1 MPSWINTRRKQY
13 SYTLLG
19 KTQWFLHRVIEYLAV
34 VFQFIFFEIL
44 KRDVIGPVIYLFQ
57 TVRNSKLGKPFFD
70 KLENSQIVRS
80 TSNKLD
86 EIASHP
92 ASGYY
97 SAIAVLCASIYY
109 YWQWNLHHYLV
120 TAFIALYCSRLLI
133 WCPPLF
139 FIYCP
144 FLILWYLMT
153 VNFIWWI
160 VAMIF
165 GFVWSILILV
175 YNVIYTIICLI
186 LFPFYVVAYILRT
199 VRDFILAV
207 RDLVLAI
214 KDLYMNIYVLGKS
227 YLNMI
232 LIF

>member
-92 ASGYY
+92 ESGYY
-97 SAIAVLCASIYY
+97 SAIAVCF
-109 YWQWNLHHYLV
+109 NL
-120 TAFIALYCSRLLI
+120 LLLAMESS
-133 WCPPLF
+133 PLLSDSF
-139 FIYCP
+139 YCP
-144 FLILWYLMT
+144 LLQSTFDMVST
-153 VNFIWWI
+153 
-160 VAMIF
+160 AIF
-165 GFVWSILILV
+165 HLLSLS
-175 YNVIYTIICLI
+175 YS
-186 LFPFYVVAYILRT
+186 
-199 VRDFILAV
+199 
-207 RDLVLAI
+207 LVLDDSQFHLVDRGHDI
-214 KDLYMNIYVLGKS
+214 WLCLEHFDFSLQCHLHNHLPYPFPVLRGGLYPQNCQRFHLGCQR
-227 YLNMI
+227 LG
-232 LIF
+232 FGH